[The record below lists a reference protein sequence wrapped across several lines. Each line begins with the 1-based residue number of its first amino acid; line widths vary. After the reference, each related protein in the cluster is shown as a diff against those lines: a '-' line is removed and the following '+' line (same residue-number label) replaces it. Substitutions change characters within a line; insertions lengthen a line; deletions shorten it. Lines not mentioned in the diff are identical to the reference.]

1 MFNGFSLTIWPRFV
15 KFVKVSRCT
24 VVMQVNLK
32 PGSEEGEL
40 CTELSLITVLN
51 CNIQRFDCHKV
62 CAIKGPDLY
71 PYKNEEI
78 CMALFHIRI
87 FLYFHYTLH
96 YFRWITSA
104 WIICMLQWHL
114 DWSVGQQMWATF
126 NSGSDIHFGMR
137 IYEAIKII
145 LYTK

>member
-51 CNIQRFDCHKV
+51 CDIQRFDCHKV

-78 CMALFHIRI
+78 CMALFHIRV
-87 FLYFHYTLH
+87 FSMFALNFHY
-96 YFRWITSA
+96 S
-104 WIICMLQWHL
+104 
-114 DWSVGQQMWATF
+114 SMWVT
-126 NSGSDIHFGMR
+126 M
-137 IYEAIKII
+137 
-145 LYTK
+145 TQ